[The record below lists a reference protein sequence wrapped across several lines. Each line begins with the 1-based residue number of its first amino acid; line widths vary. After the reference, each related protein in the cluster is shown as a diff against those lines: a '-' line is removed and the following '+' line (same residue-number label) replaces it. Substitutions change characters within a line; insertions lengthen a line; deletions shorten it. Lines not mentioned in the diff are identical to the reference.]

1 MSPPAQDAPPAEG
14 TAGTRALASATQAAE
29 RAGSGRLSQ
38 LFKHSATY
46 SLVPL
51 FGRVISIVML
61 YFFARWMPEG
71 EMGLVDLADLVLA
84 SLVQVLGYNLL
95 SGMTRFY
102 FEHVSEADRRRVIS
116 SCTIA
121 LAALSWLVVLVLI
134 YFRRELAPILIGEGT
149 ERYGSWVIQRVLF
162 ITLLVIPF
170 QLTGQCGFY
179 YLQIQ
184 QRSGVYAAIQMAKIL
199 FELGLRIYL
208 VGFAGHGPAGYL
220 YPILA
225 GEILITLGLTTW
237 VLSRT
242 GLEFSWRVLRPIVAY
257 TLPLIPVGLFQLAL
271 HYGDRRLLEHFAS
284 AESGLDQVGIYG
296 VGYKIGFLATGAL
309 LGPFVQIFHPWIYG
323 VSDRAEQAWKL
334 ARVSTYGILT
344 IAAVS
349 LCVTLASHHVLELM
363 MPDDRSYI
371 LAWKVVPLITSGYVF
386 WAVYHLS
393 QIPLY
398 IAKRTGPLVWINALA
413 LLLNVLA
420 NALLVPHL
428 GFLGAG
434 LATLLT
440 FAALAGAGLTVSRRA
455 MSVPFEFGR
464 LVGILAI
471 MGVAAVGGVGLDLWL
486 EPKGTLAL
494 FLNGAAKLALGLGL
508 LAGLYWGVLRAE
520 ERLQLTQAVR
530 RRLGKA

>member
-1 MSPPAQDAPPAEG
+1 MPKSVQEASPAEG
-14 TAGTRALASATQAAE
+14 SAGADGKDSGTAVGDRG
-29 RAGSGRLSQ
+29 GSGRLSQ

-71 EMGLVDLADLVLA
+71 ELGLVDLADLVLA

-121 LAALSWLVVLVLI
+121 LAAVSWLVVLVLI
-134 YFRRELAPILIGEGT
+134 YYRRELAPILIGEGT
-149 ERYGSWVIQRVLF
+149 ERYGSWIIQRVLF

-179 YLQIQ
+179 YLQIK

-225 GEILITLGLTTW
+225 GEILVTLGLTSW

-242 GLEFSWRVLRPIVAY
+242 GIEFSWRVLRPIVAY

-271 HYGDRRLLEHFAS
+271 HYGDRRLLEHFTS
-284 AESGLDQVGIYG
+284 DQSGLDQVGIYG

-323 VSDRAEQAWKL
+323 VSDRNEQAVKL

-344 IAAVS
+344 IAGAS
-349 LCVTLASHHVLELM
+349 LCVTLASRHVLELM
-363 MPDDRSYI
+363 MPEDRSYI
-371 LAWKVVPLITSGYVF
+371 EAWKVVPLITSGYVF
-386 WAVYHLS
+386 WAIYHLS

-398 IAKRTGPLVWINALA
+398 IAKRTAQLVWINALA
-413 LLLNVLA
+413 LALNVLA
-420 NALLVPHL
+420 NALLVPRL
-428 GFLGAG
+428 GFIGAG
-434 LATLLT
+434 IATLIT
-440 FAALAGAGLTVSRRA
+440 FATLAAAGLTISRRA

-464 LVGILAI
+464 LACILGTMGLAAI
-471 MGVAAVGGVGLDLWL
+471 GGVLLDLWL
-486 EPKGTLAL
+486 VPQTPLAL
-494 FLNGAAKLALGLGL
+494 VLNGSAKLVLGL
-508 LAGLYWGVLRAE
+508 LLLAALYFRVLRGE
-520 ERLQLTQAVR
+520 ERQQLARAVR
-530 RRLGKA
+530 QRLGRS